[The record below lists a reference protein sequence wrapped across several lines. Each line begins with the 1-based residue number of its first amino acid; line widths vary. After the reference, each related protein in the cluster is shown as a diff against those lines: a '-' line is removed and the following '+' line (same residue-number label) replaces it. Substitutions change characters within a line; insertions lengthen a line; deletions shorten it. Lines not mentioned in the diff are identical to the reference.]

1 MNFWRNLKR
10 KIRRFEKASDFEKRH
25 SKLKKELLELHKA
38 KQKIKEQE
46 KKTQK
51 ELEKGRRL

>member
-25 SKLKKELLELHKA
+25 WKLKKELSKLHKA

-46 KKTQK
+46 RKIQK
-51 ELEKGRRL
+51 ELEKGRKL